1 MPSRSQYALSGIRAG
16 TETCPYDHT
25 NLRFFNWYAKP
36 KFTANVQYR
45 KPPYYRKIGDF
56 SAKIIHHSLFI

>member
-25 NLRFFNWYAKP
+25 NLRFFNWYAKS
-36 KFTANVQYR
+36 KFTPNR
-45 KPPYYRKIGDF
+45 HIIEKSEIFPP
-56 SAKIIHHSLFI
+56 